1 MARHSTSSRLLQ
13 TLSDRPI
20 PKPLSGLF
28 FRLPQFPPSMMLATL
43 LNIALGEAGLT
54 AIPPELTG
62 RQLRLIV
69 TDAGLELSLILT
81 ARGFVPPNLP
91 AAIPDVVIK
100 ANKADFLAMA
110 TRTVD
115 SDTLFFNR
123 KLVMEGDTELGLL
136 VRNLLDAVD
145 LSALAPAQ
153 FSPLRLADAARRIL
167 VQRRGGRLVLW

>member
-1 MARHSTSSRLLQ
+1 MTRHSTSTRLIQ
-13 TLSDRPI
+13 TLRDKPI
-20 PKPLSGLF
+20 PKPLSHLL

-43 LNIALGEAGLT
+43 LNIALGDAGLT

-62 RQLRLIV
+62 RQLRLVV
-69 TDAGLELSLILT
+69 TDAGLELSLILM

-100 ANKADFLAMA
+100 ANKRDFLAMA

-115 SDTLFFNR
+115 SDTLFFNH

-145 LSALAPAQ
+145 LSTLAPAQ
-153 FSPLRLADAARRIL
+153 FSPLRLADAARHIL
-167 VQRRGGRLVLW
+167 RQRRGGRLVLW

>member
-1 MARHSTSSRLLQ
+1 M
-13 TLSDRPI
+13 
-20 PKPLSGLF
+20 
-28 FRLPQFPPSMMLATL
+28 
-43 LNIALGEAGLT
+43 
-54 AIPPELTG
+54 
-62 RQLRLIV
+62 
-69 TDAGLELSLILT
+69 
-81 ARGFVPPNLP
+81 
-91 AAIPDVVIK
+91 AIPDVVIK